1 MSKLTRDTNIQFVK
15 GVGPAKVKLFNKMG
29 INNINDLLEYYPKQY
44 EDRTKICKI
53 KDFVHNTPC
62 IFYATTV
69 SKAFHKVVRK
79 GLSLNKVQVSD
90 ATGVCEITWFNQ
102 DYILNKLYPGQTYIV
117 YGIPKFE
124 FGKFQV
130 ENPIFYEGLD
140 LSKVLGIFPKY
151 PLIKNVTQNMIRT
164 TVKNVI
170 ENKENEEEIFTES
183 FMKEHNLIT
192 QNEALKKIHMPKKI
206 EDINISRRRI
216 IFEEFFLLQTAL
228 FMMKEQN
235 LKEKKGVSFK
245 NTDDSLFIEKIP
257 FDLTNAQKRVI
268 EEIKSDMKS
277 SKSMNRLVQG
287 DVGSGKTIVAAIA
300 LYIAANNGY
309 QATMMAPTTILAIQH
324 YEELVKLLNPLG
336 INVGILTGNTTKKEK
351 NIIKK
356 ELEEGKID
364 ILVGTHAII
373 EDNVIFKNLALA
385 IIDEQHRFGVKQRL
399 KLINKGSA
407 VDTIVMSATP
417 IPRTLGLMV
426 YGDMDISIIDE
437 LPKGRQ
443 KVKTYVVD
451 ETFEVRL
458 QNFIKKQIESGRQ
471 VYVVCPLVE
480 ENQEENKNEL
490 EIKEKLINVVDLAKN
505 YKDNIFKDYNVEYLH
520 GKMKNKEKDEIM
532 NRFKE
537 GKIDILI
544 STTVIEVG
552 VNVPNASLM
561 VIKNADRFGLAQL
574 HQLRGRVGRG
584 KYESFCVLESS
595 NKSQQTIER
604 LKVMQKSNDGFY
616 IAEKDL
622 EVRGPGDFF
631 GTKQSGLPE
640 FKLAD
645 ILEDVNILKESA
657 EASKKI
663 LLNDKNLESDEN
675 RVLKNKIYEKYF
687 KDIVT

>member
-1 MSKLTRDTNIQFVK
+1 MSNIKKDMNIQYIK
-15 GVGPAKVKLFNKMG
+15 GVGPAKVKLFNKLG
-29 INNINDLLEYYPKQY
+29 INTVEDILEYYPRTY

-53 KDFVHNTPC
+53 KDFTHNVPC

-117 YGIPKFE
+117 YGTPKFE

-130 ENPIFYEGLD
+130 ENPVFYEGLN
-140 LSKVLGIFPKY
+140 LSKVLGIFAKY

-164 TVKNVI
+164 TVKAVLDS
-170 ENKENEEEIFTES
+170 KETEEEIFTEEFRKNHKLIS
-183 FMKEHNLIT
+183 KE
-192 QNEALKKIHMPKKI
+192 EAINKIHIPKKI

-216 IFEEFFLLQTAL
+216 IFEEFFLLQMAL
-228 FMMKEQN
+228 FIMKEQN
-235 LKEKKGVSFK
+235 LNEKKGVVFE
-245 NTDDSLFIEKIP
+245 NIDDSEFLNQIP
-257 FDLTNAQKRVI
+257 FELTGAQKRVI
-268 EEIKSDMKS
+268 DEIKNDMKS
-277 SKSMNRLVQG
+277 TKNTNRLVQG

-300 LYIAANNGY
+300 LYIAAHNGF

-324 YEELVKLLNPLG
+324 YEELVKYLDPLG
-336 INVGILTGNTTKKEK
+336 IKVGLLTGNTKGKEK
-351 NIIKK
+351 NILKK
-356 ELEEGKID
+356 ELEEGNID

-373 EDNVIFKNLALA
+373 EDNVVFKNLALA

-399 KLINKGSA
+399 KLINKGKA

-443 KVKTYVVD
+443 KIKTYVVD
-451 ETFEVRL
+451 ETYETRL
-458 QNFIKKQIESGRQ
+458 QNFIKKQIDSGRQ

-480 ENQEENKNEL
+480 EIEEKETL
-490 EIKEKLINVVDLAKN
+490 EKTKLINVVELAKN
-505 YKDNIFKDYNVEYLH
+505 YKENIFKEYNVEYLH

-532 NRFKE
+532 TRFKE

-595 NKSQQTIER
+595 NKSPQTIER
-604 LKVMQKSNDGFY
+604 LKIMQNSNDGFY

-622 EVRGPGDFF
+622 GLRGPGDFF
-631 GTKQSGLPE
+631 GTKQSGLPQ

-657 EASKKI
+657 DAAKKM
-663 LLNDKNLESDEN
+663 LLEDKNLEKFEN
-675 RVLKNKIYEKYF
+675 KLLKNKIYEKYF